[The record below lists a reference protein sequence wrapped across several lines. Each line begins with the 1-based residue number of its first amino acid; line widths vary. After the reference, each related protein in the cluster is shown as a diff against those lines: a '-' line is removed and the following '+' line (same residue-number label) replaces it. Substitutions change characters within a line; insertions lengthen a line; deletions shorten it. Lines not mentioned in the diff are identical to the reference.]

1 MNGFMITYI
10 YKNHKKSSFIMK
22 ELRLK
27 KAIAVVHRE
36 GKGVVIKNRI

>member
-1 MNGFMITYI
+1 
-10 YKNHKKSSFIMK
+10 MK

-36 GKGVVIKNRI
+36 RKGVVIKNRI